1 MAKPHSESGA
11 SETQVLATENVFVFA
26 LPKHH
31 QEAAQKCLEKNGEVR
46 FSIKEV
52 SLTKLPQVR
61 GGDGVLVD

>member
-1 MAKPHSESGA
+1 MAKPNREPGA
-11 SETQVLATENVFVFA
+11 SETHILATDRVFVFA

-31 QEAAQKCLEKNGEVR
+31 QEAAQKCLERSGEVR

-52 SLTKLPQVR
+52 SLTNLPQVR